1 MEIDTIEVF
10 LVIRYLFFAYAIII
24 TGSYIGLALISA
36 TETIAYM
43 KKNSFV
49 NYKEILSSNIAPSIS
64 IIAPAYNE
72 SLNIIENVRSLLSN
86 HYVNYDVII
95 VNDGSKDESLQKLI
109 KTYELVKVDYLI
121 NKQIPTKPLREG
133 IFRSTNPAFEKLI
146 IVDKENG
153 GKADALN
160 MGLNLSTNK
169 YVACIDVDCL
179 LVEDGLQKMIK
190 PFLEATDSK
199 VIAAGGVI
207 RIANSCIIKDGR
219 LLDVNLPNKMLEK
232 GQILEYLRAFLL
244 GRMAWS
250 RLNGLLVISGA
261 FGMFDKKTAIEVGG
275 YDTNTVGEDMEII
288 VRMRG
293 FMEERKEKYRVAYIP
308 DPLCWTEAPD
318 NYKTFISQRNRWTR
332 GTIETLRKHRKMGF
346 NPKYRSMGL
355 LSYPYWL
362 FFERLAPIIEVLG
375 LLYFAILIA
384 LHEVRWDYTVAFVIL
399 AYLFTVLFSVLAIV
413 SEELTYHQYK
423 KKGTGFNLLKIAFL
437 EPFVNHP
444 FIVYAAVL
452 GNIDYYFNKK
462 KKWGEMT
469 RKGIAAAK
477 LTEITKT
484 TRSTLYE
491 N

>member
-1 MEIDTIEVF
+1 MNTSTVQIIMSIIHYFFLVFSFFAILSYVVLAIISAIETIEYV
-10 LVIRYLFFAYAIII
+10 
-24 TGSYIGLALISA
+24 
-36 TETIAYM
+36 

-49 NYKEILSSNIAPSIS
+49 NYKEILSSTFSPSIS

-72 SLNIIENVRSLLSN
+72 SLNIVENVRSLLSS

-95 VNDGSKDESLQKLI
+95 VNDGSKDDSLSRLI
-109 KTYELVKVDYLI
+109 EAYDLI
-121 NKQIPTKPLREG
+121 QIDHYINEQIKTKPLRNG
-133 IFRSTNPAFEKLI
+133 IYKSTNPAFDKLI
-146 IVDKENG
+146 VVDKENG

-160 MGLNLSTNK
+160 MGLNISKNK

-179 LVEDGLQKMIK
+179 LLEDALQKMIK
-190 PFLEATDSK
+190 PFLETTDAK

-207 RIANSCIIKDGR
+207 RIANSCTVKDGK
-219 LLDVNLPNKMLEK
+219 LFDVNFPKSWLEQ

-261 FGMFDKKTAIEVGG
+261 FGLFDKKIAIKVGG

-288 VRMRG
+288 VRMRRY
-293 FMEERKEKYRVAYIP
+293 MEDQKQKYKVAYIP

-332 GTIETLRKHRKMGF
+332 GTIETLKKHHKIGF
-346 NPKYRSMGL
+346 NPKYKALGL
-355 LSYPYWL
+355 ISYPYWF
-362 FFERLAPIIEVLG
+362 FFERMAPIIEIAGIIYFG
-375 LLYFAILIA
+375 LLIVLQ
-384 LHEVRWDYTVAFVIL
+384 EVRWDYAFAFLIL
-399 AYLFTVLFSVLAIV
+399 AYLFSVLFSIVAIV

-423 KKGTGFNLLKIAFL
+423 KKSTGLKLVMIAFL

-444 FIVYAAVL
+444 AILYSAIK

-462 KKWGEMT
+462 IEWGHMT
-469 RKGIAAAK
+469 RKGM
-477 LTEITKT
+477 TKA
-484 TRSTLYE
+484 
-491 N
+491 